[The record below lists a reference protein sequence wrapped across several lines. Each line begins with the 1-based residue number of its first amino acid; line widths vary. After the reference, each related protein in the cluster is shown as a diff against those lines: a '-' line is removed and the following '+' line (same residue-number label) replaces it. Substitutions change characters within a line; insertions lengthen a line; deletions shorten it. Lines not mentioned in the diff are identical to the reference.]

1 MPGKIRID
9 YDNEDIYEGELDNED
24 RPHGRGV
31 YTHHTEAGEVQVG
44 VYDGEWQNGKK
55 HGEGAHHYRNGDV
68 YNGSWQNGLRHG
80 HGTYTYHKKTANQS
94 VKYVGNWENDQK
106 HGKGT
111 MTFSNGDKYEGDW
124 KNNNMESK
132 KSIYTYKDN
141 SKYEGAWKNDDKN
154 GEGVLTYS
162 NGDVYEGQFKDGK
175 RHGKGTYKFSQGQ
188 SKVGYY
194 VDDKRVSGKPNGSE
208 QAATTTTS
216 NATYPEHDA
225 RRLPQKEK
233 SDQIKIAIYMNQ
245 EDFIPIIPVTRDRK
259 TQVFEHRCQYE
270 TPDCCTHYKPLNEYD
285 ISIIL
290 KRLPYVDKYTQLSQY
305 VPQMERPDC
314 SKRSRCP
321 HQQDKAFVIDISTQT
336 GIIIVQIETMDS
348 VKTAI
353 SINEMDILVYNAFVI
368 ENVDDMKLP
377 NKINDFDKEYKIQ
390 SVDQADTYK
399 VPLLHH
405 ENDLRI
411 GTPLVEHPDRVL
423 LPSATNNHDQLSPS
437 YCCHCPS
444 VDIISQCEIR
454 CRPITPVVRS
464 CCASCAQ
471 CFGNLRRK
479 LCKCCNPSPNPD
491 PPPDPPSTPP
501 PVPPP
506 VPPPPCCPPVAIVG
520 ACCTCCSMTVRAPG
534 RCWTKL
540 CKNRGPHPEQV
551 PQPTPPPAPPS
562 TPPLVP
568 PPAPP
573 PVPPPTPPLVPP
585 SPCCP
590 PVAIVGACC
599 TCCSMTVRTPGRC
612 WTKLCKN
619 QRPRPHVHPETDD
632 MKQPVL
638 LNRRDF
644 SAPLSP
650 VLETL
655 DSYKVSKMKNAIDT
669 NILPDVGQHENSDM
683 IKPPVSGNNTDT
695 YHLKPCSP
703 EKEQPD
709 GGKQPKAKNRSG
721 QFEHMP
727 QVEHSDQ
734 AKHYLPRCIPQPKHQ
749 VEYPDQLKILKG
761 RPYTEKPDLVKYP
774 ARFNKVDKPPIR
786 ARHKPQVEIPDRYK
800 RCEIIHRRDR
810 IHMIQT
816 EQPDEIKRSK
826 YLPHHNKKPPKVPLD
841 KRHYPTRNFYVQV
854 FKKNDFSRSAYCK
867 SCSMDTILSEAT
879 QNLSMSMAARHLFD
893 MHGRE
898 IFRREDIRQDRSYY
912 VT

>member
-1 MPGKIRID
+1 MTCRQNNELYRIIGSRLTVSRTEETAYLRSEELPQLTINDRRKIIKLSSFGEKRRCHQSTSICKTSFIHQSVLRRDQINIDLQHQQGACIRKRSLTVDTSPNVIQARNSLRIYEQTPRTKNFQLFASATEKFRSMVMFKRLFD
-9 YDNEDIYEGELDNED
+9 IDGNEILKSEDIL
-24 RPHGRGV
+24 RG
-31 YTHHTEAGEVQVG
+31 
-44 VYDGEWQNGKK
+44 
-55 HGEGAHHYRNGDV
+55 
-68 YNGSWQNGLRHG
+68 
-80 HGTYTYHKKTANQS
+80 
-94 VKYVGNWENDQK
+94 
-106 HGKGT
+106 
-111 MTFSNGDKYEGDW
+111 
-124 KNNNMESK
+124 ME
-132 KSIYTYKDN
+132 
-141 SKYEGAWKNDDKN
+141 
-154 GEGVLTYS
+154 
-162 NGDVYEGQFKDGK
+162 
-175 RHGKGTYKFSQGQ
+175 
-188 SKVGYY
+188 YY
-194 VDDKRVSGKPNGSE
+194 VSVGETFISPLRAIDFHLEYRLHSKWTIYG
-208 QAATTTTS
+208 
-216 NATYPEHDA
+216 
-225 RRLPQKEK
+225 RLPQKEK

-551 PQPTPPPAPPS
+551 PQPTPPPDPPS

-568 PPAPP
+568 PPTPP